1 MVGQYVRHAAV
12 MDTGGAAT
20 TVNMNLQ
27 VRHCGNSIAA
37 YHVA

>member
-12 MDTGGAAT
+12 MDSGGAAT

-27 VRHCGNSIAA
+27 VDDLR
-37 YHVA
+37 